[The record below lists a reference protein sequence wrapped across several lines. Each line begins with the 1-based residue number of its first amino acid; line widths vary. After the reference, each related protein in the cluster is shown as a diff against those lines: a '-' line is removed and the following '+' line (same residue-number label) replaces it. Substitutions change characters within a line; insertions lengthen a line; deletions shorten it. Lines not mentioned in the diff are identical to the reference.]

1 MWRSS
6 STWTFLEM
14 TRNFHYFSEQ
24 TLYFRGPLP
33 LRGPLPNLLPQ
44 AVRCKG
50 PLDHLQTAHEGAKM
64 PLTYKCLFV
73 KKTKMIISLIG
84 FMGCGKSSVGRRLSQ
99 LLCCPFIDLDA
110 AIEEREGRTISEIF
124 AAEGEAGFRE
134 IELESLLTVVEG
146 GCSKTESL
154 PRLRRGPLPFTRPR
168 AATVFES
175 STLHNA
181 QTEQHC
187 HPERSEGSSH
197 LILALGGGTVMTPQ
211 CAELVMEKTLCIYLK
226 ASVDT
231 LMERLAPDNESRPL
245 LCPYASPS
253 MQGEETSPVEDLQL
267 RNRIEHLLSQ
277 RSAIYENTA
286 NIIIDTD
293 GKSIDQICSEI
304 LGLNH

>member
-1 MWRSS
+1 
-6 STWTFLEM
+6 
-14 TRNFHYFSEQ
+14 
-24 TLYFRGPLP
+24 
-33 LRGPLPNLLPQ
+33 
-44 AVRCKG
+44 
-50 PLDHLQTAHEGAKM
+50 
-64 PLTYKCLFV
+64 
-73 KKTKMIISLIG
+73 MIISLIG

-99 LLCCPFIDLDA
+99 LLCCPFIDLDDV
-110 AIEEREGRTISEIF
+110 IEEREGRTIAEIF

-168 AATVFES
+168 TATVFES

-181 QTEQHC
+181 QTDQHC
-187 HPERSEGSSH
+187 HTEGSEGSSY

-211 CAELVMEKTLCIYLK
+211 CAALVMENTLCIYLK

-253 MQGEETSPVEDLQL
+253 MQGEETSPAEDLLL

-277 RSAIYENTA
+277 RSAIYEKTA

>member
-1 MWRSS
+1 
-6 STWTFLEM
+6 
-14 TRNFHYFSEQ
+14 
-24 TLYFRGPLP
+24 
-33 LRGPLPNLLPQ
+33 
-44 AVRCKG
+44 
-50 PLDHLQTAHEGAKM
+50 
-64 PLTYKCLFV
+64 
-73 KKTKMIISLIG
+73 MIISLIG

-99 LLCCPFIDLDA
+99 LLCCPFIDLDD
-110 AIEEREGRTISEIF
+110 IIKEREGRTIAEIF
-124 AAEGEAGFRE
+124 ATEGEAGFRE

-253 MQGEETSPVEDLQL
+253 MQGEERRPVEDLQL
-267 RNRIEHLLSQ
+267 RNRIETLLAQ
-277 RSAIYENTA
+277 RSSTYENTA

-293 GKSIDQICSEI
+293 GKSIEDIASEI
-304 LGLNH
+304 SQNVANTPL